1 MLRYVSTRNPP
12 IEEGAPRQS
21 RNLARAERERLCDLA
36 LTLGADAPTL
46 CGDWT
51 VKDLL
56 AHLLVRERDPIGASG
71 IWMPGLGKVTEWAM
85 DRTARGDLEDLVQK
99 LRSPG
104 LSPVNIPLVDKA
116 FNTLEFYIHH
126 EDIRRAQPSWEP
138 RELTSY
144 EHSQIWAALKT
155 MGRGLVRNAGVP
167 LAMHRTDKDKRF
179 VLKRGKDPVTVSG
192 LPSEVA
198 LFLYGR
204 PHHDGVTLDGPE
216 DSVATLESSSLGL

>member
-1 MLRYVSTRNPP
+1 MLRCVTT
-12 IEEGAPRQS
+12 

-36 LTLGADAPTL
+36 LALGADAPTL

-51 VKDLL
+51 VKELI

-71 IWMPGLGKVTEWAM
+71 IWVPGLGGVTQWAM
-85 DRTARGDLEDLVQK
+85 DRTARGDLGTLVERV
-99 LRSPG
+99 RSPG

-144 EHSQIWAALKT
+144 EQSQIWAALKRL
-155 MGRGLVRNAGVP
+155 GRGLVRNAGVP
-167 LAMHRTDKDKRF
+167 VTMHRSDKDQAV
-179 VLKRGKDPVTVSG
+179 VLKRGSDPVTVSG
-192 LPSEVA
+192 LPGEVA

-204 PHHDGVTLDGPE
+204 SQHDGLTFEGPE
-216 DSVATLESSSLGL
+216 ASISTLKSATLGL